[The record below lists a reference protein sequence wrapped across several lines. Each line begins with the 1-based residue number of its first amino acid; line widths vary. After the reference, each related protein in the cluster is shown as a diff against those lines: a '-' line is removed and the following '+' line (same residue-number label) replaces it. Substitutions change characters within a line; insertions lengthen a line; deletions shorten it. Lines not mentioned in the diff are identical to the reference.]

1 LTNHLNRAGAG
12 LWLSDRVASKHGARG
27 AFGIHGVAF
36 SLLIPHLPIGPA
48 GTVVLARWT
57 PAPVIAAAAVDVLVG
72 VTPMMTSM
80 GTLLVTANISRP
92 VART

>member
-1 LTNHLNRAGAG
+1 MLCPRLDRGIASDLELTNHLNRGGAG

-57 PAPVIAAAAVDVLVG
+57 PGPVIAAAVWTSLWVL
-72 VTPMMTSM
+72 
-80 GTLLVTANISRP
+80 RQ
-92 VART
+92 